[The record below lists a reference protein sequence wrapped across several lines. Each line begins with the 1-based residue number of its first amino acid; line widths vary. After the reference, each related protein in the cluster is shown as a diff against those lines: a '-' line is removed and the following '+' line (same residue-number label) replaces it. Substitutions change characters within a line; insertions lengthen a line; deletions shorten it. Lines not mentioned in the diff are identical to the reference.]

1 MDLEAI
7 YRTLFE
13 DNCEAAEP
21 TYLEWFEY
29 EFDPAETNWESESE
43 ALAAMQ
49 RLVDELSDVGY
60 DRETLVAD
68 YGPNEIL

>member
-13 DNCEAAEP
+13 DNCVAAEP

-29 EFDPAETNWESESE
+29 EFDPAEINWESESE

-68 YGPNEIL
+68 YGLNEIL